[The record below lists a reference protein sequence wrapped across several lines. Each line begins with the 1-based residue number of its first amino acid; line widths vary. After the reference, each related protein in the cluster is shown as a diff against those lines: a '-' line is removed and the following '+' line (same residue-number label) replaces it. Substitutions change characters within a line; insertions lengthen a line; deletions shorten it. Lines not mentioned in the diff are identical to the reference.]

1 MKTLALLLT
10 TTVLLASGCGGD
22 AGGDESAP
30 ETEQGAAGE
39 VPFDRAFID
48 AVVPHHES
56 AIEMAREAKG
66 AGLAEPELL
75 QIADDIIATQQQEID
90 QMLAWRTEWF
100 GSSELGSEVQ
110 AVEALGLTMEE
121 AGMAHAGELS
131 EADDVDAAFAAMMIA
146 HHEGAIRMAKLA
158 EERAGHDEIKQLARN
173 IIAAQQREIEV
184 MEEHADHHGS

>member
-66 AGLAEPELL
+66 AGLAQPELV
-75 QIADDIIATQQQEID
+75 QIADDIIATQQQEIG
-90 QMLAWRTEWF
+90 QMLAGGKSGSGRT
-100 GSSELGSEVQ
+100 SSHQRRTQSRHLG
-110 AVEALGLTMEE
+110 
-121 AGMAHAGELS
+121 
-131 EADDVDAAFAAMMIA
+131 
-146 HHEGAIRMAKLA
+146 
-158 EERAGHDEIKQLARN
+158 
-173 IIAAQQREIEV
+173 
-184 MEEHADHHGS
+184 